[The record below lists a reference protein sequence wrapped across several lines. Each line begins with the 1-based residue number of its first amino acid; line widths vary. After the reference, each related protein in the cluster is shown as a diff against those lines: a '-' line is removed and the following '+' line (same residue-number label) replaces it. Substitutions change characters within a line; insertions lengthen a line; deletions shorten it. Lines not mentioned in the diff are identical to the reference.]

1 MSAVQICLKC
11 GSNYYTKD
19 YDTPAEV
26 WAALDRGEEVDV
38 FWYVGYGR
46 RFQETLKVP
55 QEEVLFCI
63 TEREI
68 P

>member
-26 WAALDRGEEVDV
+26 RAAIGRDEEVNV
-38 FWYVGYGR
+38 FWFTHYGR
-46 RFQETLKVP
+46 RFQETLLVP
-55 QEEVLFCI
+55 DEEVLFCI

-68 P
+68 Q